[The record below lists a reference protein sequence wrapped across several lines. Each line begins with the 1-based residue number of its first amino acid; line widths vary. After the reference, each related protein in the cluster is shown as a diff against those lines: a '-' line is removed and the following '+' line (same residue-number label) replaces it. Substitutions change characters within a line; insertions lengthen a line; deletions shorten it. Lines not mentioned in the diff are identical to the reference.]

1 MSHNRYP
8 VKLTSLEEDFRAIG
22 LLPQLQLREVD
33 DSTEPRDV
41 PSPAP
46 ETEVDDDMVAM
57 TARHKYAKQPKPRM
71 APDVMDDHD
80 DPLEAGGTM
89 GKKSKGSYKSV
100 GGSGEASIARLEGSE
115 PKGYQMMKNRIMNG
129 SKEGETPAIARGL
142 APADKKMKVSKL
154 VKKESTNMRRSSQL
168 VSEIEALI
176 SGNQVSEDYR
186 NLSYGFSLIS
196 ENCSLLADRLVDLA
210 EHYNVD
216 EAIATM
222 ESLYENAIEAS
233 KIVKMKAD
241 KDSEDME
248 DTVAKSK
255 NKKDADDDDS
265 EDDDEDTLESIKEAY
280 RLMTLQLLDAVESY
294 DATMSEAKAESDDE
308 DCDDDSEEDVDDD
321 EDSEEDDS
329 EDDSGIA
336 ARMAKLRAAK
346 GKAPFTK

>member
-8 VKLTSLEEDFRAIG
+8 VQLTSLEEDFRAIG

-46 ETEVDDDMVAM
+46 ETEVDDDMPAM
-57 TARHKYAKQPKPRM
+57 TARHKYAKQPKPKM

-89 GKKSKGSYKSV
+89 GKKSKASYKSV
-100 GGSGEASIARLEGSE
+100 AGSGEASISRLEASE

-176 SGNQVSEDYR
+176 NGNQVSEDYK

-222 ESLYENAIEAS
+222 ESLYNNAIEAS
-233 KIVKMKAD
+233 KIVEMKAD

-248 DTVAKSK
+248 DTVVKSK
-255 NKKDADDDDS
+255 KKKDADDDDS
-265 EDDDEDTLESIKEAY
+265 EDDEDTLESIKEAY

-308 DCDDDSEEDVDDD
+308 DCDDDSEDDD

-329 EDDSGIA
+329 EEDNGIA